1 MKRILSQPRVR
12 MSARYG
18 GRIHRSSSA
27 RALAR
32 VVFLVAL
39 VASVSLS
46 GCIGPEWL
54 KTRPPGPEDAV
65 QGVVRFF
72 VAAKPGG
79 LPEDFIHY
87 NITLGPVKQVRDP
100 LGTQMVEIDPG
111 GTTVDLQHLER
122 EKKAALVAEYR
133 STKEERWEGVELSTT
148 TAELVRRRVVGN
160 VGGEPV
166 YSKETIEVDVPKK
179 PFEATQH
186 GMVIAPHEIELGR
199 VIDIYV
205 ELDIRKSLVVKGRDV
220 FEHRTFYYGASLYID
235 GVKVGQ
241 RTFSHEN
248 NQVNKRGYGDRP
260 QGLPDVMARPTPYL
274 EVIDPWGDEVY
285 RPNFLHL
292 HKSAL
297 ALGTPYL
304 FDGRESHGNM
314 IDQKGTQVPIV
325 EWTWDFEEGAKSR
338 KEATWKRFDTGGV
351 FDVGLTVRDGLDSYA
366 TTWATMFVPYP
377 ADEAVDTRKD
387 TRTGSLAL
395 GTGGSSQPLEPDRT
409 SLRLEFPED
418 LTDGVWNLGGYRIV
432 VEFDDPIGLE
442 EDDDLTLMRLE
453 AASGYLKK
461 SIEGT
466 SPLVIET
473 AGIPV
478 WKGPLEDW
486 VEDALDLDLTLL
498 QGPAVDYTV
507 HVEAL
512 YFGNLSRGIDS
523 HGAHVHGAWH
533 ILQPYW
539 DHLTPEGRPIKPYPE
554 GFDPDDPEG
563 KKK

>member
-1 MKRILSQPRVR
+1 
-12 MSARYG
+12 MSARFV
-18 GRIHRSSSA
+18 RRVHTTSRA

-32 VVFLVAL
+32 VVFLCVLLSA
-39 VASVSLS
+39 VSLS
-46 GCIGPEWL
+46 GCIGPEWM
-54 KTRPPGPEDAV
+54 KTRPLGPEAEV
-65 QGVVRFF
+65 QGVVRYF
-72 VAAKPGG
+72 VATKPGG

-87 NITLGPVKQVRDP
+87 NITLGPVKQVRDQ
-100 LGTQMVEIDPG
+100 LGTQMVEIDQG
-111 GTTVDLQHLER
+111 GKTIDLQYLER
-122 EKKAALVAEYR
+122 EKKAVQVAEYR
-133 STKEERWEGVELSTT
+133 SAKEERWEGFELSTT

-160 VGGEPV
+160 VDGEPV
-166 YSKETIEVDVPKK
+166 YTAERIEVDVPKK

-186 GMVIAPHEIELGR
+186 GMVLARHAIAHGMVVDL
-199 VIDIYV
+199 YV
-205 ELDIRKSLVVKGRDV
+205 ELDIRKSLIVKGRDV
-220 FEHRTFYYGASLYID
+220 FEHRTFYYGVSIYIND
-235 GVKVGQ
+235 AKVGQ
-241 RTFSHEN
+241 QTFSHEN
-248 NQVNKRGYGDRP
+248 NPANRRVHGDRP
-260 QGLPDVMARPTPYL
+260 QVLPDVLARPTPYL
-274 EVIDPWGDEVY
+274 EVIDPWGEEVY

-314 IDQKGTQVPIV
+314 YDQKGTQVPVV
-325 EWTWDFEEGAKSR
+325 EWTWDFEEGVKSR
-338 KEATWKRFDTGGV
+338 KDATWKRFDTGGV
-351 FDVGLTVRDGLDSYA
+351 FDVGLMVRDGLDSYA
-366 TTWATMFVPYP
+366 TTWVTMFVPYP
-377 ADEAVDTRKD
+377 AAEAVDVRKEA
-387 TRTGSLAL
+387 RTGSLFMSTAGSAL
-395 GTGGSSQPLEPDRT
+395 PLDPDRE
-409 SLRLEFPED
+409 SLDLFFPED

-432 VEFDDPIGLE
+432 VEFDDPLGLE
-442 EDDDLTLMRLE
+442 EDDDLTLLRLD

-486 VEDALDLDLTLL
+486 VDDELVLDLTLL

-507 HVEAL
+507 RVEAL

-554 GFDPDDPEG
+554 GFDPDDPKG
-563 KKK
+563 KEK